1 MPISDYLEGMI
12 LLVKAKKK
20 NKFRLKFLLLF
31 IGIIKR
37 LKIEKTVYL
46 RLVNLKKDNKDKRKE
61 TTF

>member
-20 NKFRLKFLLLF
+20 NKFRLKIFLLF